1 MFNSYPSDQ
10 PLVVRDVELRIV
22 RRLPVDGTVTVK
34 TGERVEPGTVVAVAD
49 QPGRPFKL
57 NVAREFGLDPAKASK
72 RLAKQP
78 GATLAQG
85 ETLAK
90 HRVGLR
96 VKKLKSP
103 AAGTFVAF
111 DQRTGAATIVPGER
125 KQLLHALV
133 AGTVSD
139 VEATRGVTIRA
150 FGSRLQGAFGF
161 GEESF
166 GVLRVLSADR
176 QQPLTAEQ
184 IDSRAA
190 RSIVVAGG
198 TVNAESLRRAV
209 DAGVKGIIAGS
220 IEEPELLAFLNL
232 ERRSAWRVG
241 LPHWQLLGG
250 VPSPLTVV
258 VTEGFGQTPM
268 TAAFYDALVASN
280 GGQVSLSAV
289 TRLANGLSRPQIF
302 LYGMSGRD
310 ASTRADGPVVTVGP
324 GTIVRLADQDHL
336 GAVGTVQDTPAR
348 RRLDGDLVAEAV
360 LVQLAGGTALVVP
373 ISNLEVLV

>member
-1 MFNSYPSDQ
+1 MFNSYPPDQ
-10 PLVVRDVELRIV
+10 PLVVRDVELLVLRH
-22 RRLPVDGTVTVK
+22 LPVAGTVTVK
-34 TGERVEPGTVVAVAD
+34 PGERVEPGTVVAVAD

-57 NVAREFGLDPAKASK
+57 NVARELGLDPGKAGK
-72 RLAKQP
+72 RLVKQP
-78 GATLAQG
+78 GTALAQG

-90 HRVGLR
+90 HRRGLR

-133 AGTVSD
+133 AGTVAE
-139 VEATRGVTIRA
+139 VEAARGVTIRA
-150 FGSRLQGAFGF
+150 YGSRLQGAFGF

-198 TVNAESLRRAV
+198 AVNAETLRRAV
-209 DAGVKGIIAGS
+209 DTGVKGVIAGS

-250 VPSPLTVV
+250 VRSPLTVV

-289 TRLANGLSRPQIF
+289 TRVARGLGRPEIY

-310 ASTRADGPVVTVGP
+310 ASTRGAPSAAIGP
-324 GTIVRLADQDHL
+324 GTTVRLADQDHL
-336 GAVGTVQDTPAR
+336 GAVGTIQDAPAR

-360 LVQLAGGTALVVP
+360 TVQLAGGTTLLVP